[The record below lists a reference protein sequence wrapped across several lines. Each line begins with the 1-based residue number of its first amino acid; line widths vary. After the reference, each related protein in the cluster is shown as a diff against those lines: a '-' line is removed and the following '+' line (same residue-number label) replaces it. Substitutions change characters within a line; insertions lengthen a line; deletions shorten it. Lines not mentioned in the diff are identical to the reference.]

1 MRAFR
6 FSVHGSRAASATDW
20 VAKARRAEELGYDT
34 FLVPDH
40 LRSGMLSPISAL
52 ATVAAVTTRLRMG
65 PYVFANDFRHP
76 LLMAR
81 EAATLDFLS
90 GGRLELG
97 LGAGWMVSDYRQLGL
112 PYDPPGRRIDR
123 LVEALGI
130 VKRLFA
136 GETVTHHGPAYVL
149 DRARLSPTPIQ
160 RPPPLHIGAGGP
172 RMLRLAAREA
182 DIVGLVPQFSRSGR
196 PMISDAGEAAT
207 ARKVEIVRQAA
218 GNRFGSL
225 VLSAFVADAGMV
237 GSRQP
242 LPASL
247 VAATKAGATAL
258 VSSPYVLYGTRRA
271 LRDRLERRRERLGI
285 NAYAIPLG
293 HMEAMAPL
301 VDDLAG
307 R

>member
-1 MRAFR
+1 
-6 FSVHGSRAASATDW
+6 
-20 VAKARRAEELGYDT
+20 
-34 FLVPDH
+34 
-40 LRSGMLSPISAL
+40 MLSPISAL
-52 ATVAAVTTRLRMG
+52 ATVAATTTRLRIG

-112 PYDPPGRRIDR
+112 PYEAPGRRIDR

-130 VKRLFA
+130 VKRLLA
-136 GETVTHHGPAYVL
+136 GETVTHHGPAYDL

-160 RPPPLHIGAGGP
+160 QPPPIHIGAGGP

-182 DIVGLVPQFSRSGR
+182 DIIGLVPQFSRSGR

-218 GNRFGSL
+218 GDRFQSL
-225 VLSAFVADAGMV
+225 ELSAFVADAGMV
-237 GSRQP
+237 GSGQP
-242 LPASL
+242 IPASL

-258 VSSPYVLYGTRRA
+258 LSSPYVLYGTRRA
-271 LRDRLERRRERLGI
+271 LRDRLERRREQLGI
-285 NAYAIPLG
+285 SAYAIPVG
-293 HMEAMAPL
+293 DMEALAPL
-301 VDDLAG
+301 VDALAG